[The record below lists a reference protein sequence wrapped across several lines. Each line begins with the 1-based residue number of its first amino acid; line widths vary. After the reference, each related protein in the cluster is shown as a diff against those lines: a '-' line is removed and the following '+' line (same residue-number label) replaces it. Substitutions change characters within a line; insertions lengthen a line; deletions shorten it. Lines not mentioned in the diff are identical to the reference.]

1 MLDIDHRQRVNDK
14 AQINANE
21 ITTVLDDYG
30 EGISVLSLDCF
41 DTLLW
46 RMTATPA
53 DVFHAMQHQ
62 PAFQSCNVTA
72 YQRIAAAARAY
83 RAKAITQQSR
93 QITLNEIYA
102 QFSALSADEKA
113 SLMACELQME
123 AQLCYAFQPFVTLIR
138 AALARDLR
146 VVIVSDIYFNQAQ
159 LKELLSC
166 HLPVDVMDGIHQIF
180 CSADYGVS
188 KSDGLFQHV
197 AREVGVLSK
206 HILHIGD
213 HKIADFEAPKK
224 LGIQALHFVQFDQQA
239 NAFLKMQHTAG
250 LVSNLSRPTIHY
262 SKEARVSPYRGMLS
276 LRDSSDK
283 TPANLIG
290 YLSFGPLLYA
300 FARFIADEL
309 QVLKQGAKK
318 IKPLF
323 LLRDAYLLYQACEVY
338 AGKPMGEL
346 ARIRKFVAVAASFRT
361 QADIDYYLSSI
372 RPEHFN
378 TYVICEQLLIPH
390 DHILQI
396 QQVASQAPNQQEKF
410 YQILHDPAVMSFVF
424 NRSAEV
430 RERLKKYLVNEVKVE
445 AGDTIVLI
453 DTGYHGVT
461 QDFLTRA
468 IGDELNVKIV
478 GRYFIASHEPDRPDC
493 RSLLTSTWCEHGL
506 FEQCCTY
513 QEGAVSGYTEE
524 GKPIFEPIKLADNQ
538 YHKVRA
544 VQAQALKFVDDAKS
558 FFAQNNMHPR
568 FEYLVK
574 YAENALIRQIFLPLP
589 EEIHYF
595 SDFQH
600 DKDMG
605 ANRDKRMFDVM
616 QSQMKKRQS
625 VLPFKSH
632 PYEDRAINLEMS
644 LSALM
649 QRAFNFTVTQDEK
662 SYAREIINALILRDG
677 QYTQVKLEALPTHD
691 GYFATVINT
700 PANCHV
706 GIVFGE
712 KYEWVQVD
720 SVKLF
725 NQPQIDLLAKGLFT
739 QHQMKQDKS
748 IFKCESNDAYLMLS
762 AINQSTQMITY
773 QLVFRPIIHRDNNLN
788 QKEQKGSQ

>member
-1 MLDIDHRQRVNDK
+1 MLDIDHRQRVEEK
-14 AQINANE
+14 AQIKASE
-21 ITTVLDDYG
+21 ITSVLDDYG
-30 EGISVLSLDCF
+30 EGITVLSLDCF

-62 PAFQSCNVTA
+62 PVFQACHATA

-93 QITLNEIYA
+93 QVTLDEIYA
-102 QFSALSADEKA
+102 EFAGLSADQKA
-113 SLMACELQME
+113 SLADCELQME
-123 AQLCYAFQPFVTLIR
+123 AKLCYAFQPFVALIR
-138 AALARDLR
+138 AAVLRNIR
-146 VVIVSDIYFNQAQ
+146 VVIVSDTYFNQAQ
-159 LKELLSC
+159 LKYLLSC
-166 HLPVDVMDGIHQIF
+166 HLPMDVMNGIQQIF
-180 CSADYGVS
+180 CSVDYGVG

-197 AREVGVLSK
+197 ARQVGELTK

-213 HKIADFEAPKK
+213 HQIADFEAPKK
-224 LGIQALHFVQFDQQA
+224 MGIKALHFVQFDQQT
-239 NAFLKMQHTAG
+239 NAFLQMQQTAAS
-250 LVSNLSRPTIHY
+250 VSILSRPEINY
-262 SKEARVSPYRGMLS
+262 VKEARYSPYRGMLS
-276 LRDSSDK
+276 LQNSIEK

-290 YLSFGPLLYA
+290 YLSFGPMLYA
-300 FARFIADEL
+300 FAQFIADEL
-309 QVLKQGAKK
+309 QELAQSGKK

-323 LLRDAYLLYQACEVY
+323 LLRDAYLLYKSCEVY

-346 ARIRKFVAVAASFRT
+346 ARIRKFLAVAASFRS
-361 QADIDYYLSSI
+361 QEDIDYYLSSI
-372 RPEHFN
+372 KPAHFN

-396 QQVASQAPNQQEKF
+396 QQVATQAQNQQEKF

-424 NRSAEV
+424 KRSAEV
-430 RERLKKYLVNEVKVE
+430 RERLKKYLVNELNIE

-468 IGDELNVKIV
+468 IGDEMNVKII

-513 QEGAVSGYTEE
+513 QEGAVSGYSEE
-524 GKPIFEPIKLADNQ
+524 GKPIFEPIKLTDNQ

-544 VQAQALKFVDDAKS
+544 VQAQALKFVHDAKKY
-558 FFAQNNMHPR
+558 FAESKLQPP

-574 YAENALIRQIFLPLP
+574 YAETSLIRQVFLPLP
-589 EEIHYF
+589 DEVHYF

-605 ANRDKRMFDVM
+605 PKRDKKMFDVT
-616 QSQMKKRQS
+616 QAQVTKRQS
-625 VLPFKSH
+625 VMPFKAH
-632 PYEDRAINLEMS
+632 PFEDRALNLEAS

-649 QRAFNFTVTQDEK
+649 QRAFNLTITQSEK
-662 SYAREIINALILRDG
+662 SYSREMLNALILRDG
-677 QYTQVKLEALPTHD
+677 QYTQVKLEASPTHD
-691 GYFATVINT
+691 GYFATLINV

-706 GIVFGE
+706 GIVFGAA
-712 KYEWVQVD
+712 YEWVQID
-720 SVKLF
+720 AIKLF
-725 NQPQIDLLAKGLFT
+725 NQQIDLLAKGLFT

-748 IFKCESNDAYLMLS
+748 IFKCESSDAYLMLP
-762 AINQSTQMITY
+762 ALNQSAQLITY
-773 QLVFRPIIHRDNNLN
+773 QLVFRPISRRELHLN
-788 QKEQKGSQ
+788 QTEQKG